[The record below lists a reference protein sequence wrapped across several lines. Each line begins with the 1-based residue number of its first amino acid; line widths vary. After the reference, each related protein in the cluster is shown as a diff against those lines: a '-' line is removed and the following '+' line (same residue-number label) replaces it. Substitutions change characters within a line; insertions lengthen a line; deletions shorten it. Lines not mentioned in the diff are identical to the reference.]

1 LICRRGKSEITIAFC
16 ALSEAKGMGI
26 NMKRDL
32 NKAILELN
40 SLIAAK
46 RIDIEACDKELNY
59 WQYECIVRTALLFYK
74 SESQYQLN
82 RYINKLN
89 TAAKELEYIS

>member
-1 LICRRGKSEITIAFC
+1 
-16 ALSEAKGMGI
+16 
-26 NMKRDL
+26 MKRDL
-32 NKAILELN
+32 DEAILELN

-46 RIDIEACDKELNY
+46 RKDIEACDKELNY
-59 WQYECIVRTALLFYK
+59 WQNEYIVRTALLFYR

-89 TAAKELEYIS
+89 TALKELECIS